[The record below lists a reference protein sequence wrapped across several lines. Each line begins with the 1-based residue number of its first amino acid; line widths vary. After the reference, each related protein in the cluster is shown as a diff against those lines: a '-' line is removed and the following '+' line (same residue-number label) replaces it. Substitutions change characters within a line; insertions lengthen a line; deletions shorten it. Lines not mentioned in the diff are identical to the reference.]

1 MPSLKPT
8 SQNGRYVSKD
18 DVCFL
23 MTTTTTL
30 DEMMQEIEIQLPEM
44 VYCATS
50 SIGQREFSATM
61 QNGLKAQLTII
72 IDHDEYD
79 GQKEVEYNQVK
90 YSIYR
95 TFVRGDGDIELYCEV
110 RVGGY

>member
-8 SQNGRYVSKD
+8 PQSGQNVSKD
-18 DVCFL
+18 DVCFF

-30 DEMMQEIEIQLPEM
+30 DDLLQEIEIQTPEM

-72 IDHDEYD
+72 INHDEYD
-79 GQKEVEYNQVK
+79 GQREVEYNRVM

-95 TFVRGDGDIELYCEV
+95 TFVRDDGDIELYCEV
-110 RVGGY
+110 RVGGN